1 MRGTETFRYEIKNIL
16 VIYSKKMKNHKEGDT
31 SNQNNEEHIA
41 RKTHMLQL
49 LCDSGMDN
57 LECAF

>member
-1 MRGTETFRYEIKNIL
+1 
-16 VIYSKKMKNHKEGDT
+16 MKNHKEGDT